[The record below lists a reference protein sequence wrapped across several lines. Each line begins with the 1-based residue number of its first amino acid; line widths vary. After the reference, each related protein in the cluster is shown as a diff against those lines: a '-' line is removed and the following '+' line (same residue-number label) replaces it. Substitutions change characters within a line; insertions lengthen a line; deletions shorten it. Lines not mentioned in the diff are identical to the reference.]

1 MWQIKLHHVTLNT
14 WHIHMERVL
23 LLISFSDST
32 TMLKMTKQVN
42 QLREFMLD
50 EDIGKV
56 LMILCTREA
65 LRHRVAQSLNID
77 YPDLV

>member
-1 MWQIKLHHVTLNT
+1 MWQIKLHRVTLNT

-23 LLISFSDST
+23 LQISFSDST

-65 LRHRVAQSLNID
+65 LRHRVAASLNID
-77 YPDLV
+77 YRDLV